1 MRLTEIE
8 GLQEA
13 FNIEGPTVWQSVSV
27 ESRPVLFAAA
37 WRQGPRKTLIVAGNY
52 ERALAWQAKL
62 ELCGVP
68 HGAISQLPSGTS
80 SLFDDAAPEHIALSD
95 RLGALRS
102 LAEGGERIVITSP
115 SAALERTLP
124 KDVLLDALVEVKTG
138 EEIDVDRLIRR
149 FVALGYEP
157 TDPVRIPGQFSRR
170 GGILDV
176 FPTGSDLPIRLE
188 LFGDE
193 VESIRQF
200 DPNTQR
206 SVGSAPSLRLVPSRE
221 TMYVGD
227 TDFREM
233 LASSIEREA
242 PNLEPDAAA
251 RLEEIVPMDADA
263 LAEKVYFDRLD
274 LYRPY
279 LHPDSGCAI
288 DLLGDDDWLVLDEP
302 LELEAIAQRAEE
314 ELSQSLENR
323 AKRGEIL
330 AATAGDFILPAE
342 HLASHGCLLALTGMN
357 ALPDWMDRLR
367 EVEIQAAS
375 LEPYRGRADALA
387 QTLKNYLKEGFRI
400 VFTTDQPNRARSVL
414 SGAEIFVRELP
425 LSSPRDEGSD
435 EGKAATGD
443 ERGLGGEQDGRS
455 APPPT
460 LSSSPDKGSRKSKA
474 EPRGDEEGAS
484 GAFLAQGN
492 LGGGFV
498 LPNEKLAFVSDAELF
513 GVARLKL
520 PQRRFSE
527 GAPITTVLDL
537 KPGDHVVHIN
547 FGIGI
552 FQGLTKRTVDGVEKE
567 FLFIEYQAPD
577 KLFVPAD
584 QLDRVQKYLNPSD
597 TDPKLNKLTGGE
609 WQRTLGKA
617 KEEAKA
623 FARDLVRLY
632 AKRKQVDRRPYGP
645 DTPFQDEMEG
655 TFPYVETRSQMTA
668 IVDAKRDLEA
678 PYPMDRLICGDVGF
692 GKTEVAIRVAF
703 KAVQGTRQVA
713 ILCPTTI
720 LSEQHYR
727 NFEERLGSFGTKLA
741 LVNRYTPPQEKKAI
755 LKGLEN
761 GEVEMVVGT
770 HALLG
775 QGIKFKDLGLVVI
788 DEEQKFGVKQKEML
802 KELRTEVDVL
812 TLSATPI
819 PRTLSM
825 ALMDI
830 RQMSLINDPPP
841 GRLPI
846 RTYVRPYSAEVIR
859 EAILREMARGGQ
871 VFYVYN
877 RVESIEHIAEKL
889 RKLVPTARIGVG
901 HGQMHEKE
909 LEPIMVG
916 FVKGD
921 IDVLLSTTIVEN
933 GIDIANA
940 NTLIIE
946 GADKLGLSQL
956 YQLRGRVGRSDRQA
970 YAYFLYS
977 GAFDA
982 SISAVSVAEAQKQ
995 AQSGIKKRMTVSD
1008 GAMQRLQALQEFSSL
1023 GSGYS
1028 LAFRDL
1034 QIRGAGEIL
1043 GAKQSGTMV
1052 SVGYELYTQLIN
1064 EAVATL
1070 KNTVDGELPKDQDV
1084 KDPLESLAPLPA
1096 FEVPVVA
1103 LLPEGYIRDQAQRLY
1118 YYQRMM
1124 SSRDPETLGAVQAE
1138 MEDRYGRTT
1147 IEVSQAFA
1155 IMALRM
1161 RARDLGIDKLDAR
1174 GGRLNVQF
1182 KDISTVPPRAFSI
1195 LGTKNKEAYKTKE
1208 ALIWPFVGSPM
1219 PVIERMMNTFAA
1231 ALEEVEGSRAA
1242 LR

>member
-1 MRLTEIE
+1 MRTAEWAKGLTDLD
-8 GLQEA
+8 GLRPA
-13 FNIEGPTVWQSVSV
+13 FTIEGPTVWRSVAT
-27 ESRPVLFAAA
+27 EARPVLFAAA
-37 WRQGPRKTLIVAGNY
+37 WLAKPRKTLIVAANY

-68 HGAISQLPSGTS
+68 HASIDQLPSGTS
-80 SLFDDAAPEHIALSD
+80 TLFEDSAPEHVALSD
-95 RLGALRS
+95 RLGALLTLTEKS
-102 LAEGGERIVITSP
+102 DSIVITSP
-115 SAALERTLP
+115 GAALERTLP
-124 KDVLLDALVEVKTG
+124 KDVLRESLLEVMPG
-138 EEIDVDRLIRR
+138 EEIDVDKLVRS

-157 TDPVRIPGQFSRR
+157 ADPVRVPGQFSRR

-200 DPNTQR
+200 DPSTQR
-206 SVGSAPSLRLVPSRE
+206 SVGTAPALRLVPSRE
-221 TMYVGD
+221 TMFVGG

-233 LASSIEREA
+233 LLSSMERESA
-242 PNLEPDAAA
+242 SLEADAAA
-251 RLEEIVPMDADA
+251 RLEEIVPLDADA
-263 LAEKVYFDRLD
+263 LAQKVYFDRLD

-288 DLLGDDDWLVLDEP
+288 DLLDEDDWLVLDEP
-302 LELEAIAQRAEE
+302 LELDAIALRAEE
-314 ELSQSLENR
+314 ELSQALDAR
-323 AKRGEIL
+323 ANRGEML
-330 AATAGDFILPAE
+330 RAAASDFVLSAD

-357 ALPDWMDRLR
+357 ALPEWIERTA
-367 EVEIQAAS
+367 EVEIGAMS
-375 LEPYRGRADALA
+375 LEPYRGRAEALA
-387 QTLKNYLKEGFRI
+387 MTLKNYLDEGFR
-400 VFTTDQPNRARSVL
+400 VVMTTDQPNRARSVL
-414 SGAEIFVRELP
+414 SGAEIH
-425 LSSPRDEGSD
+425 LS
-435 EGKAATGD
+435 
-443 ERGLGGEQDGRS
+443 
-455 APPPT
+455 
-460 LSSSPDKGSRKSKA
+460 
-474 EPRGDEEGAS
+474 EGAN
-484 GAFLAQGN
+484 GAYAGAYLAQGN

-498 LPNEKLAFVSDAELF
+498 LPNERLAVVSDAELF

-527 GAPITTVLDL
+527 GAPVATVLDL
-537 KPGDHVVHIN
+537 KPGDHVVHIS
-547 FGIGI
+547 FGIGV
-552 FQGLTKRTVDGVEKE
+552 FRGLVKRTVDGVEKE
-567 FLFIEYQAPD
+567 FLFVEYQAPD

-584 QLDRVQKYLNPSD
+584 QLDRIQKYLNPGDS
-597 TDPKLNKLTGGE
+597 DPKLNKLTGGE

-645 DTPFQDEMEG
+645 DSPFQSEMEG

-668 IVDAKRDLEA
+668 IKDAKRDLEA

-703 KAVQGTRQVA
+703 KAVQGGRQVA

-727 NFEERLGSFGTKLA
+727 NFEERLGPFGTKLA
-741 LVNRYTPPQEKKAI
+741 IVNRYTPPGEKKAI
-755 LKGLEN
+755 LAGLKS

-775 QGIKFKDLGLVVI
+775 QGVQFKDLGLTII

-846 RTYVRPYSAEVIR
+846 RTYVRPYSGEVIR

-916 FVKGD
+916 FVKGE

-940 NTLIIE
+940 NTLIVE
-946 GADKLGLSQL
+946 NADKLGLSQL

-982 SISAVSVAEAQKQ
+982 SIAAPTVAEAQKE
-995 AQSGIKKRMTVSD
+995 AQGGKKRRITVSE

-1034 QIRGAGEIL
+1034 QIRGAGELL
-1043 GAKQSGTMV
+1043 GSKQSGTMAN
-1052 SVGYELYTQLIN
+1052 VGYELYTQLIN

-1070 KNTVDGELPKDQDV
+1070 KNTVDGEVPEDGEV

-1124 SSRDPETLGAVQAE
+1124 SSRDPGTLGEVQAE

-1147 IEVSQAFA
+1147 LEVSQAFA

-1182 KDISTVPPRAFSI
+1182 KDMSAVPPRAWSI
-1195 LGTKNKEAYKTKE
+1195 LGTKNKEAYKTRE
-1208 ALIWPFVGSPM
+1208 AFIWPHTGSPL
-1219 PVIERMMNTFAA
+1219 PAIERMMNSLQM
-1231 ALEEVEGSRAA
+1231 ALEEVERGREA
-1242 LR
+1242 LGAGR

>member
-1 MRLTEIE
+1 MTMRTADWASRLTEIE
-8 GLQEA
+8 GLDSA
-13 FNIEGPTVWQSVSV
+13 FTLEGPTVWQSVAY

-37 WRQGPRKTLIVAGNY
+37 WRKHPRKTLVVAASY

-68 HGAISQLPSGTS
+68 HDAICQLPSGTS
-80 SLFDDAAPEHIALSD
+80 ALFEDAAPEHIALSD
-95 RLGALRS
+95 RLGALRA
-102 LAEGGERIVITSP
+102 LAEEGPKIILASP

-124 KDVLLDALVEVKTG
+124 MDVLVESFFVVKAG
-138 EEIDVDRLIRR
+138 DEVDLNHLIRR
-149 FVALGYEP
+149 LTTLGYEP
-157 TDPVRIPGQFSRR
+157 TDPVRIPGQYSRR

-193 VESIRQF
+193 VESIRTF

-206 SVGSAPSLRLVPSRE
+206 SIGKSAVLRLVPSRE
-221 TMYVGD
+221 TMYIGES
-227 TDFREM
+227 DFREM
-233 LASSIEREA
+233 LNSSVEREA
-242 PNLEPDAAA
+242 PSLKPEAAA
-251 RLEEIVPMDADA
+251 RLEELVQMDAEA

-288 DLLGDDDWLVLDEP
+288 DLLDEQDQLVLDEP
-302 LELEAIAQRAEE
+302 LELEAIAGRVEE
-314 ELSQSLENR
+314 ELRQALEAR
-323 AKRGEIL
+323 ANRGEML
-330 AATAGDFILPAE
+330 HAVANDFILPAE
-342 HLASHGCLLALTGMN
+342 HMASHGCLLALTGMN
-357 ALPDWMDRLR
+357 ALPDWMEKLR
-367 EVEIQAAS
+367 EVEVQAIS
-375 LEPYRGRADALA
+375 MEPYRGRADALA
-387 QTLKNYLKEGFRI
+387 LTLKNYLSEGFC
-400 VFTTDQPNRARSVL
+400 VVMTTDQPNRAKSVL
-414 SGAEIFVRELP
+414 SGAEIYAVSPENADGPVR
-425 LSSPRDEGSD
+425 
-435 EGKAATGD
+435 
-443 ERGLGGEQDGRS
+443 Q
-455 APPPT
+455 
-460 LSSSPDKGSRKSKA
+460 
-474 EPRGDEEGAS
+474 

-498 LPNEKLAFVSDAELF
+498 LPNEKLAFVTDAELF

-520 PQRRFSE
+520 PQRRFME
-527 GAPITTVLDL
+527 GAPVATVLDL
-537 KPGDHVVHIN
+537 KPGDYVVHIN

-552 FQGLTKRTVDGVEKE
+552 FRGLVKRPVEGVEKE
-567 FLFIEYQAPD
+567 FLFVEYQAPD

-584 QLDRVQKYLNPSD
+584 QLDRIQKYLNPGD
-597 TDPKLNKLTGGE
+597 HDPKLNRLTGGE
-609 WQRTLGKA
+609 WQKTIGKA

-645 DTPFQDEMEG
+645 DTPFQAEMEG
-655 TFPYVETRSQMTA
+655 TFPWVETRSQMTA
-668 IVDAKRDLEA
+668 IKDAKRDLEL
-678 PYPMDRLICGDVGF
+678 PYPMDRLVCGDVGF
-692 GKTEVAIRVAF
+692 GKTEIAIRVAF
-703 KAVQGTRQVA
+703 KAVQGGRQVA
-713 ILCPTTI
+713 VLCPTTI
-720 LSEQHYR
+720 LSEQHFR
-727 NFEERLGSFGTKLA
+727 NFEERLGPFGTRLA
-741 LVNRYTPPQEKKAI
+741 LINRYTPPAEKKAI
-755 LKGLEN
+755 VDNLKK
-761 GEVEMVVGT
+761 GEVEMIIGT
-770 HALLG
+770 HSLLG
-775 QGIKFKDLGLVVI
+775 TGIQFKDLGLVVI

-859 EAILREMARGGQ
+859 EAILRELARGGQ

-877 RVESIEHIAEKL
+877 RVESINHIAEKL
-889 RKLVPTARIGVG
+889 RKLVPTARIGIG
-901 HGQMHEKE
+901 HGQMHDKE
-909 LEPIMVG
+909 LEPVMVG
-916 FVKGD
+916 FVKGEID
-921 IDVLLSTTIVEN
+921 ILLSTTIVEN
-933 GIDIANA
+933 GIDISNA
-940 NTLIIE
+940 NTLIVE

-970 YAYFLYS
+970 YAYFLYA

-982 SISAVSVAEAQKQ
+982 SVSNLTVAEAQQ
-995 AQSGIKKRMTVSD
+995 EAMGGKKKNRMTVSD

-1034 QIRGAGEIL
+1034 QIRGAGELL

-1070 KNTVDGELPKDQDV
+1070 KNTVDGEVPDGNEMR
-1084 KDPLESLAPLPA
+1084 DPLESLAPLPS

-1103 LLPEGYIRDQAQRLY
+1103 LLPEGYIKDQSQRLY

-1124 SSRDPETLGAVQAE
+1124 SSRDLTTLGEVQAE
-1138 MEDRYGRTT
+1138 IEDRYGRTT
-1147 IEVSQAFA
+1147 LEVSQAFA
-1155 IMALRM
+1155 IMAQRM

-1174 GGRLNVQF
+1174 GGRLNIQF
-1182 KDISTVPPRAFSI
+1182 KDISAVPPRAFSI
-1195 LGTKNKEAYKTKE
+1195 ISNKNREAYKTKE
-1208 ALIWPFVGSPM
+1208 ALIWPFTGSPL
-1219 PVIERMMNTFAA
+1219 PAIERMMNLFEAA
-1231 ALEEVEGSRAA
+1231 IEEVDAGRAA
-1242 LR
+1242 LGMGR